1 MPKQTPDDLL
11 PEWDRRERP
20 PTLSRRFQF
29 NGYSQTRRFLDE
41 LAALV
46 EECGYYP
53 DTSFG
58 TNYVNVTLHAR
69 NETTLEE
76 KDFAYAARIDKLV
89 SLLNSSKK

>member
-1 MPKQTPDDLL
+1 MPKQTPDDLP

-41 LAALV
+41 LAALA
-46 EECGYYP
+46 EEFGYYP

-58 TNYVNVTLHAR
+58 TNYVNVTIHAC
-69 NETTLEE
+69 NETALEE
-76 KDFAYAARIDKLV
+76 KDFSYAARIDKLAN
-89 SLLNSSKK
+89 LLHSSQK